1 MIYIILTFSFLFET
15 MFTNI
20 VTIDSFLIPLFLLT
34 SLSILYPYFKK
45 NKLTFFIA
53 SVICGFFYDIM
64 VTNSPFINTIS
75 FGICSGIIVL
85 SYNYMNYNIVNSNFI
100 NVIIIIIYR
109 VVSYLLLFIIDFI
122 KFNRNNLLP
131 GIYNSILVNIIY
143 GVILYIVIDLI
154 SKIFNIKRVE

>member
-34 SLSILYPYFKK
+34 SLSILYPYFTK

-53 SVICGFFYDIM
+53 AVICGFFYDIM

-75 FGICSGIIVL
+75 FVICSGIIVL

-122 KFNRNNLLP
+122 KFNENNLLQ

>member
-1 MIYIILTFSFLFET
+1 MIYIILIFSFLFET

-45 NKLTFFIA
+45 NKLTFFIV

-64 VTNSPFINTIS
+64 VTNSPFINAIS
-75 FGICSGIIVL
+75 FSVCSGLIIL
-85 SYNYMNYNIVNSNFI
+85 GYSYMNYNIVNSNFI

-122 KFNRNNLLP
+122 KFNGNNLLQ

-143 GVILYIVIDLI
+143 GIILYIVIDLI

>member
-1 MIYIILTFSFLFET
+1 MIYIILIFSFLFEAA
-15 MFTNI
+15 FTNI
-20 VTIDSFLIPLFLLT
+20 VNNYSFLTPLFLIT
-34 SLSILYPYFKK
+34 SLSILYPYFKN
-45 NKLTFFIA
+45 NKFTFVIA
-53 SVICGFFYDIM
+53 SIICGLFYD
-64 VTNSPFINTIS
+64 VGLSNSPFINTIS
-75 FGICSGIIVL
+75 FGICSGLIIL
-85 SYNYMNYNIVNSNFI
+85 GYNYMNYNIVNSNFI

-122 KFNRNNLLP
+122 KFNENNLLQ

>member
-20 VTIDSFLIPLFLLT
+20 IIIDSFLIPLFLLT

-122 KFNRNNLLP
+122 KFNRNNLLQ

>member
-20 VTIDSFLIPLFLLT
+20 IIIDSFLIPLFLLT

-75 FGICSGIIVL
+75 FGLCSGLIIL
-85 SYNYMNYNIVNSNFI
+85 IYNYMNYNIVNSNFI
-100 NVIIIIIYR
+100 NIINIIFYR
-109 VVSYLLLFIIDFI
+109 IISYLLLCIIDI
-122 KFNRNNLLP
+122 VKFNEFRLLES
-131 GIYNSILVNIIY
+131 IYNSLLVNVIY
-143 GVILYIVIDLI
+143 GIIIFVIVDLI
-154 SKIFNIKRVE
+154 AKIFNIKRVE

>member
-20 VTIDSFLIPLFLLT
+20 ITIDSFLIPLFLLT

-75 FGICSGIIVL
+75 FGICSAFIIL
-85 SYNYMNYNIVNSNFI
+85 GYNYMNYNIVNSNFI

-122 KFNRNNLLP
+122 KFNENNLLQ

-143 GVILYIVIDLI
+143 GVILYIVIDLT

>member
-1 MIYIILTFSFLFET
+1 MVYIILIFSFLFET

-100 NVIIIIIYR
+100 NVIIIMIYR
-109 VVSYLLLFIIDFI
+109 IVSYLLLFIIDFI
-122 KFNRNNLLP
+122 KFNRNNLLQ